1 MRVHNIPI
9 PTHPHP
15 PSNLFTTKSTK
26 CTLIVLQVHPHPSLP
41 PLSPLSLFPA
51 SLLPLSSN
59 AHVPVLQESKLRTT
73 YTIRILECLIVTA
86 VLPVY
91 LVSYQTAFTT
101 THVPASS
108 PLLPPPSPSIS
119 IHPLKLNSSQDSLT
133 ASPPH
138 SLSSPPS
145 SLPAADPSSHHT
157 VHHLYTRR
165 RY

>member
-101 THVPASS
+101 AHVPASS
-108 PLLPPPSPSIS
+108 PLLSPSLPS
-119 IHPLKLNSSQDSLT
+119 ILSTHLLPRQ
-133 ASPPH
+133 PH
-138 SLSSPPS
+138 SLTPSQPLIPPS